1 MPLDSTYFKS
11 IVSGEEENIIMR
23 YWLLLTLSLMLLVAL
38 SLVPYSARP
47 SIVQAAP
54 PSQPD
59 SPSFTADGKLEF
71 PANYREWIY
80 LTSGLNMSY
89 SPRVQ
94 GMAGHDM
101 FDNVFVNPSAYKAFL
116 ETGTWP
122 DQTMLVLE
130 VRGAGSNASINKSG
144 HFQTTDDMG
153 HEVHLKDKRVPG
165 GWAFYGFDETKPT
178 TPFRHEMACYSCH
191 EQHGAVDTTF
201 VQFYPTLIKLAD
213 QKGTLSA
220 AYKKDEAK
228 K

>member
-1 MPLDSTYFKS
+1 M
-11 IVSGEEENIIMR
+11 GEEKLMKR
-23 YWLLLTLSLMLLVAL
+23 SLLLVMLVVSVVLLALIMLPSNRARISVA
-38 SLVPYSARP
+38 
-47 SIVQAAP
+47 QAATP
-54 PSQPD
+54 PD
-59 SPSFTADGKLEF
+59 SDSPRFTSDGKLEF
-71 PANYREWIY
+71 PENYRQWIY

-89 SPRVQ
+89 APRMA
-94 GMAGHDM
+94 GMADHDM

-130 VRGAGSNASINKSG
+130 LRGAGSKASINKSG
-144 HFQTTDDMG
+144 HFQNNDLMG

-178 TPFRHEMACYSCH
+178 TPFPHEMDCYSCH

-201 VQFYPTLIKLAD
+201 VQFYPTLIKIAE

-220 AYKKDEAK
+220 GYKKDETK

>member
-1 MPLDSTYFKS
+1 MRTWLSLS
-11 IVSGEEENIIMR
+11 VS
-23 YWLLLTLSLMLLVAL
+23 LTLLVMLCV
-38 SLVPYSARP
+38 VPYSARR
-47 SIVQAAP
+47 SVVQAAP
-54 PSQPD
+54 PSQSD
-59 SPSFTADGKLEF
+59 LPSFTADGKLEF

-89 SPRVQ
+89 APRVA

-101 FDNVFVNPSAYKAFL
+101 FDNVFVNPPAYKAFL

-130 VRGAGSNASINKSG
+130 LRGAGSKASINKSG
-144 HFQTTDDMG
+144 HFQDGNVMG
-153 HEVHLKDKRVPG
+153 HEVHIKDKRVPG

-178 TPFRHEMACYSCH
+178 TPFPHEMDCYSCH

-201 VQFYPTLIKLAD
+201 VQFYPTLIEFAK

-220 AYKKDEAK
+220 GYKKDEGK

>member
-1 MPLDSTYFKS
+1 MK
-11 IVSGEEENIIMR
+11 R
-23 YWLLLTLSLMLLVAL
+23 YWLPLTLSLFLLAIVFLGLDKAPLSVA
-38 SLVPYSARP
+38 
-47 SIVQAAP
+47 QAAG
-54 PSQPD
+54 PSSSDTPM
-59 SPSFTADGKLEF
+59 FTPDGKLEF

-89 SPRVQ
+89 APRVA

-130 VRGAGSNASINKSG
+130 VRGAGSKASINKSG
-144 HFQTTDDMG
+144 HFQNDDVMG
-153 HEVHLKDKRVPG
+153 REVHIKDKRVPG

-178 TPFRHEMACYSCH
+178 TPFPHEMDCYSCH

-201 VQFYPTLIKLAD
+201 VQFYPTLLPIAEK
-213 QKGTLSA
+213 KGTLSS
-220 AYKKDEAK
+220 AYKKKEEAK

>member
-1 MPLDSTYFKS
+1 
-11 IVSGEEENIIMR
+11 
-23 YWLLLTLSLMLLVAL
+23 MLCV
-38 SLVPYSARP
+38 VPYSARR
-47 SIVQAAP
+47 SVVQAAP
-54 PSQPD
+54 PSQSD
-59 SPSFTADGKLEF
+59 LPSFTADGKLEF
-71 PANYREWIY
+71 PANYREWMY

-89 SPRVQ
+89 APRVA

-101 FDNVFVNPSAYKAFL
+101 FDNVFVNPPAYKAFL

-130 VRGAGSNASINKSG
+130 LRGAGSKASINKSG
-144 HFQTTDDMG
+144 HFQDGNVMG
-153 HEVHLKDKRVPG
+153 HEVHIKDKRVPG

-178 TPFRHEMACYSCH
+178 TPFPHEMDCYSCH

-201 VQFYPTLIKLAD
+201 VQFYPTLIEFAK

-220 AYKKDEAK
+220 GYKKDEGK

>member
-1 MPLDSTYFKS
+1 MISRLMIIAALALPLAAQAPLS
-11 IVSGEEENIIMR
+11 SGHRN
-23 YWLLLTLSLMLLVAL
+23 AD
-38 SLVPYSARP
+38 VP
-47 SIVQAAP
+47 V
-54 PSQPD
+54 
-59 SPSFTADGKLEF
+59 FTDDGKLVF

-89 SPRVQ
+89 APR
-94 GMAGHDM
+94 MAGMSHDM

-130 VRGAGSNASINKSG
+130 LHGAGSKASINKSG

-153 HEVHLKDKRVPG
+153 HEVHLKDKRLPG
-165 GWAFYGFDETKPT
+165 GWAFYGFDDPKPT
-178 TPFRHEMACYSCH
+178 APFPHEMDCYSCH
-191 EQHGAVDTTF
+191 EQHAAVDTTF
-201 VQFYPTLIKLAD
+201 VQFYPTLIKLAE

-220 AYKKDEAK
+220 GYKKDEGK

>member
-1 MPLDSTYFKS
+1 MKL
-11 IVSGEEENIIMR
+11 R
-23 YWLLLTLSLMLLVAL
+23 MLLVI
-38 SLVPYSARP
+38 SL
-47 SIVQAAP
+47 SIVTMFVAGSRVTRAQAPASASGDTP
-54 PSQPD
+54 R
-59 SPSFTADGKLEF
+59 FTQDGKLEF

-89 SPRVQ
+89 APRM
-94 GMAGHDM
+94 GMNHDM

-130 VRGAGSNASINKSG
+130 LRGAGSKASINKSG
-144 HFQTTDDMG
+144 HFQDGDVMG
-153 HEVHLKDKRVPG
+153 HEVHLKDQRVPG

-178 TPFRHEMACYSCH
+178 TPFPHEMDCYKCH

-201 VQFYPTLIKLAD
+201 VQFYPTLLKLAE

-220 AYKKDEAK
+220 EYKKEEAK

>member
-1 MPLDSTYFKS
+1 MIPRSLFTF
-11 IVSGEEENIIMR
+11 ILILGLA
-23 YWLLLTLSLMLLVAL
+23 WLAVA
-38 SLVPYSARP
+38 
-47 SIVQAAP
+47 QAP
-54 PSQPD
+54 QPNHQRVAD
-59 SPSFTADGKLEF
+59 APSFTTDGKLEF

-80 LTSGLNMSY
+80 LTSGLDMSY
-89 SPRVQ
+89 APRAA
-94 GMAGHDM
+94 GMAGHSM

-122 DQTMLVLE
+122 DKTMLVLE

-144 HFQTTDDMG
+144 HFQTDDVMG
-153 HEVHLKDKRVPG
+153 REVHLKDSHLPG

-178 TPFRHEMACYSCH
+178 TPFPHEMDCYSCH

-201 VQFYPTLIKLAD
+201 VQFYPTLIKLAE

-220 AYKKDEAK
+220 GYKKEEGK